1 MPEKKHPSDQTIIKY
16 VSGEL
21 AENSEIRVGEHI
33 GACKRCLEKSRNVFQ
48 YSVLLANWTAK
59 LHGEIYWQARINEAL
74 ESARTTAQ
82 NSLIKQRVETW
93 IEIWKGKVGGVIQI
107 VAPEAEA
114 KKNVITDLPQSL
126 LADNASWKFTE
137 AAVIRGTKRGAGE
150 IEIISQEKPAIHL
163 LVNIKE
169 RKVMAQMEE
178 SGQQA
183 PLIVIAP
190 KNRKAISVEPKKVE
204 GTKYFTAS
212 FENIPFKDTAI
223 IVEAQDRLYYKKKRS

>member
-1 MPEKKHPSDQTIIKY
+1 MPGKKHTSDQTIIKY

-21 AENSEIRVGEHI
+21 AENAEIRVGEHI
-33 GACKRCLEKSRNVFQ
+33 AGCKKCLERSRRVFK

-59 LHGEIYWQARINEAL
+59 PHGVIYWRARINEAL
-74 ESARTTAQ
+74 ENAKTTAQ
-82 NSLIKQRVETW
+82 NPSIKERVETW
-93 IEIWKGKVGGVIQI
+93 IEMWKGKVGGVIQI

-114 KKNVITDLPQSL
+114 TKNVITDLPQSL

-137 AAVIRGTKRGAGE
+137 AAAARGKKKGAGE

-163 LVNIKE
+163 LVNFEE

-178 SGQQA
+178 SGQRA

-190 KNRKAISVEPKKVE
+190 KNRKAISIEPKKVE
-204 GTKYFTAS
+204 GTNYFAAS